1 MTEAPEHY
9 VGSSVPRK
17 EDPDLVTGQANW
29 TDNIKLPD
37 MVHMVFLRSPF
48 AHARITHVDV
58 SKALEQPGVVAA
70 FTGEDLVDEWGPG
83 GGADER
89 GPGYALLPEEERPE
103 VPETE
108 VIEEGEGEA
117 GEEDGAIPEPLTF
130 CIWPVTEGPLPDVTT
145 DIQIPNHWPIARGE
159 VNFMGEPV
167 AVVVATDRYKAQ
179 DALESIEVEYEPLD
193 VVVGIEKAL
202 EEDAPLV
209 HEEFGTNECYTL
221 SLPTEEGIDEAF
233 ENADVV
239 VKERYVQPRLIPNAI
254 EPRAV
259 VAQREPEHGEFV
271 LYTATQVPHLA
282 QFVLSMINGIPEQQ
296 LRVVAPDVGGGFGSK
311 LNVYAEE
318 AVALALVRK
327 LNRPVKWTEDRSENY
342 QATVHGRGQI
352 QDVELAATNE
362 GRILGIRVKL
372 LVDMGAYLQLLT
384 PGVPVLGSFMYP
396 GVYNFDAFAIE
407 ITGVFTNK
415 IATDSYRGAGRP
427 EAAYAVERI
436 VDALARELDMD
447 PAEVRRKN
455 FYEPFDEPTDTP
467 GGIQYDSMNMQPAL
481 DRVMELANYGSLRQE
496 QRQRRE
502 NNDPVQLGIG
512 FSTYTEICGIAPSQV
527 HAQLGTGGA
536 GWEFAN
542 VRFFP
547 TGGVEVVTG
556 TSPHGQG
563 HDTSWAQIAADALG
577 LTPADIEVLH
587 SDTAVA
593 PYGRDTY
600 GSRSL
605 SVGGVAVWQCCQKVV
620 DKAKK
625 IAAHMLEAAEDDI
638 EFEGGTFSVAGSPD
652 QNVSINDVA
661 MTAYMG
667 ADLPEGMEPGLN
679 ENYVFD
685 PPNFTFPFGAYICV
699 TDVDTE
705 TGKVWVR
712 DWYGVDDCGPAIN
725 PVLVE
730 GQIHGGL
737 AQGIAQALYEEAK
750 YDENGNLITASMV
763 DYMIPS
769 APELPNYTLERTVTP
784 SPSNPLGVKGVG
796 EAGTIGAPPA
806 VMNSIIDALE
816 PYGVKHLDMPALPMR
831 VWEAIQQA
839 KGEQAGEWERGAG
852 AQADEADVRQEG
864 GGA

>member
-1 MTEAPEHY
+1 MTEAPECY
-9 VGSSVPRK
+9 VGGGVPRK
-17 EDPDLVTGQANW
+17 VEPALVTSHGYS
-29 TDNIKLPD
+29 TDNMKVQGML
-37 MVHMVFLRSPF
+37 HMALLRSPF
-48 AHARITHVDV
+48 AHAKVTHVDV
-58 SKALEQPGVVAA
+58 SGALEQPGVVAA
-70 FTGEDLVDEWGPG
+70 FSGEDLVEEWPG
-83 GGADER
+83 GVPTGAHVTD
-89 GPGYALLPEEERPE
+89 
-103 VPETE
+103 
-108 VIEEGEGEA
+108 
-117 GEEDGAIPEPLTF
+117 DMKEPF
-130 CIWPVTEGPLPDVTT
+130 HPPLA
-145 DIQIPNHWPIARGE
+145 HGE
-159 VNFMGEPV
+159 VNYMGDAV
-167 AVVVATDRYKAQ
+167 AVVLATDRYRAQ
-179 DALESIEVEYEPLD
+179 DALESIEVEYEPLE
-193 VVVGIEKAL
+193 VVTNVEAAL
-202 EEDAPLV
+202 EEGSPLV
-209 HEEFGTNECYTL
+209 HEDLGTNECFTWPL
-221 SLPTEEGIDEAF
+221 EVGDVDDAF
-233 ENADVV
+233 NRADVV
-239 VKERYVQPRLIPNAI
+239 VKERYIQQRLLPNAI
-254 EPRAV
+254 ETRAV
-259 VAQREPEHGEFV
+259 VAMQDPGHDGYV
-271 LYTATQVPHLA
+271 VYSASQVPHL
-282 QFVLSMINGIPEQQ
+282 VKIILSLATGIPENQI
-296 LRVVAPDVGGGFGSK
+296 RVVAPDVGGGFGSK
-311 LNVYAEE
+311 LIVYAEE
-318 AVALALVRK
+318 LLALVLTKR
-327 LNRPVKWTEDRSENY
+327 LGRPIKWWEDRSENY
-342 QATVHGRGQI
+342 QATIHGRGQV

-362 GRILGIRVKL
+362 GRILGMRVKL
-372 LVDMGAYLQLLT
+372 LDDLGAYLQLLGPAIAPT
-384 PGVPVLGSFMYP
+384 GALMFP
-396 GVYNFDAFAIE
+396 GVYTFDAFSVE
-407 ITGVFTNK
+407 VKGVFTNLTP
-415 IATDSYRGAGRP
+415 TDAYRGAGRP
-427 EAAYAVERI
+427 EATYASERI
-436 VDALARELDMD
+436 IDALARELNMD
-447 PAEVRRKN
+447 PVEVRRKN
-455 FYEPFDEPTDTP
+455 FYEPFDEPTTTP
-467 GGIQYDSMNMQPAL
+467 AGIQYDSMNIQAAL
-481 DRVMELANYGSLRQE
+481 DRVMELAEYGSLRQE

-563 HDTSWAQIAADALG
+563 HETSWAQIAADALG

-699 TDVDTE
+699 TEVDTE

-725 PVLVE
+725 PVLVD

-763 DYMIPS
+763 DYIIPS

-864 GGA
+864 GGK